1 VPPEVQR
8 ADAGA
13 RRRAVL
19 LVVAGA
25 VVGAL
30 LIAAS
35 ERARGPLRDWIL
47 SEPGESARRL
57 RLVVL
62 LSGGVLLAP
71 LFGFAAYLWTL
82 GSRVLRA
89 GRFPPPGCRVIRDT
103 PVHRGRPAVSRGRGL
118 QALAVGLGVAAALL
132 GSMWW
137 RLASMLGGSGG

>member
-1 VPPEVQR
+1 VTEIQR

-25 VVGAL
+25 VAGAL
-30 LIAAS
+30 LIAAF
-35 ERARGPLRDWIL
+35 ERARGPLRAWIR
-47 SEPGESARRL
+47 SEPGPAARRL
-57 RLVVL
+57 RLLLL

-71 LFGFAAYLWTL
+71 LFPFAAYLWLL
-82 GSRVLRA
+82 GRRVLRA
-89 GRFPPPGCRVIRDT
+89 GRFPPPGYRVIRDT
-103 PVHRGRPAVSRGRGL
+103 LVLRGRPAVWRGRGL

-132 GSMWW
+132 GLLWW